1 MNKKALIPLLIILL
15 GGGWLFFQWWSI
27 WRFEVSTDDAYV
39 QSDIV
44 PVAARVGGYAIELAV
59 GDNQAV
65 KKGDLLLR
73 IDDRDYRAKADMAS
87 AQVELRRAATGNL
100 DARIAQQE
108 AVIRQTEAE
117 IGAASAELSRS
128 RKELTRTEELVR
140 NSNASRQRQDL
151 TQADAAKASSNLVRT
166 QAQAEAARRM
176 LAVLRSEREQNAALL
191 HQAEAS
197 LTVAEIDL
205 AETVLRAPADGV
217 IGNRAIRQGQL
228 VRPGAQLLALVP
240 LDHVW
245 VEANFKETQLVRMKA
260 GQKVEVTLDGLPGKK
275 FSGKV
280 QSMAPASGAKF
291 SLLPPENATGNF
303 TKIVQRIPVRIA
315 IELPPEMMG
324 RVRPGMS
331 VVVVVDIRE

>member
-1 MNKKALIPLLIILL
+1 MKKKALIPLSIILL
-15 GGGWLFFQWWSI
+15 GGGWLFFQWWSL
-27 WRFEVSTDDAYV
+27 WRFEVATDDAYA

-44 PVAARVGGYAIELAV
+44 PVAARVGGYVVELAV
-59 GDNQAV
+59 QDNQAV

-73 IDDRDYRAKADMAS
+73 IDDRDYQAKADVAR
-87 AQVELRRAATGNL
+87 AQVELRRAATANL

-108 AVIRQTEAE
+108 SVIRQAEAE

-128 RKELTRTEELVR
+128 RKELSRTEELVR
-140 NSNASRQRQDL
+140 DSVASRQRQDL
-151 TQADAAKASSNLVRT
+151 TQADAAKAASGVART

-176 LAVLRSEREQNAALL
+176 LAVLKSEQDQNAALL
-191 HQAEAS
+191 RQAEAS
-197 LTVAEIDL
+197 LAIAEIEL
-205 AETVLRAPADGV
+205 AETIIKAPANGV

-245 VEANFKETQLVRMKA
+245 VEANFKETQLAHMKV
-260 GQKVEVTLDGLPGKK
+260 GQKALITVDGLPGQK
-275 FSGKV
+275 FSGQV
-280 QSMAPASGAKF
+280 ESMSPASGAKF

-303 TKIVQRIPVRIA
+303 TKIVQRIPVRLA
-315 IELPPEMMG
+315 IDLPPEAKG

-331 VVVVVDIRE
+331 VVATVNIR